1 MPGKKRGKNSVVDSE
16 GFSTVQL
23 KKQRFDRSAV
33 KAVRRG
39 LSTAG
44 DPGSGESEVNE
55 SVAPGTS
62 QGNGRLTQVPDP
74 ALCRDEEMEGLD
86 TPVSLC
92 PFVVDLASPF
102 GAMWKSEQNVL
113 IALQSSHPG
122 LDITRKRAANGQAL
136 LVPMS
141 PAAAEALDNIS
152 SLRIPDPLDPSKVI
166 RQAANFFQL
175 APKTKRLEAILDRVP
190 TAIDME
196 LLASTNS
203 KILKATRLESSRGGR
218 GRQETTSVKI
228 LWEGATLPKYL
239 TIGIL
244 GRFPTRFFGP
254 HCFGQLVRS
263 DAGPSSR
270 APPGTSPAR
279 GGRHRG
285 DRPLRRPVLPPGA
298 PSSRGSPEG
307 LLSWG
312 GQHFLQHVVS
322 GTCCYAQSPFEIV
335 QQLVA
340 PGSPPLGVE
349 TGSNRTHPEAR

>member
-1 MPGKKRGKNSVVDSE
+1 M
-16 GFSTVQL
+16 TVQF
-23 KKQRFDRSAV
+23 KKQCIV
-33 KAVRRG
+33 KAARHG

-44 DPGSGESEVNE
+44 DPSSGESGDDEL
-55 SVAPGTS
+55 VAAGTS
-62 QGNGRLTQVPDP
+62 QVSGRPTQVPDP

-92 PFVVDLASPF
+92 PFVVDLASLF

-141 PAAAEALDNIS
+141 PAVAEALDNIS
-152 SLRIPDPLDPSKVI
+152 SLRIPDPLDSSKVI

-244 GRFPTRFFGP
+244 GRFPTHRFVPDPRQCYRCFRFGHIARACVAESPRCNHCAGP
-254 HCFGQLVRS
+254 HESQN
-263 DAGPSSR
+263 
-270 APPGTSPAR
+270 PAR
-279 GGRHRG
+279 FWPGHR
-285 DRPLRRPVLPPGA
+285 P
-298 PSSRGSPEG
+298 
-307 LLSWG
+307 
-312 GQHFLQHVVS
+312 
-322 GTCCYAQSPFEIV
+322 
-335 QQLVA
+335 
-340 PGSPPLGVE
+340 
-349 TGSNRTHPEAR
+349 